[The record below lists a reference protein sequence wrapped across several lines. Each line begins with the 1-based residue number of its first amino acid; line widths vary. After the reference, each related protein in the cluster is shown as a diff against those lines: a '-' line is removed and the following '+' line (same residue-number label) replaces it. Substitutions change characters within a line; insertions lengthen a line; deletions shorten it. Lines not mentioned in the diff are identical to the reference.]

1 MRYRIVEVNEPGQ
14 ETYYLTQKRILGI
27 FWISMHSE
35 CYMSGSEMRSD
46 PKRFGTYKSAEE
58 ALREEVTTY
67 GKVVRI
73 FHCVDV

>member
-1 MRYRIVEVNEPGQ
+1 MMINLFLLVIGIAGVYFVYRSGQ
-14 ETYYLTQKRILGI
+14 
-27 FWISMHSE
+27 SMHSE

-73 FHCVDV
+73 YHYVDV

>member
-1 MRYRIVEVNEPGQ
+1 
-14 ETYYLTQKRILGI
+14 
-27 FWISMHSE
+27 MHSE

-73 FHCVDV
+73 FHYVDV